1 MKRAF
6 DVAVAAVGI
15 VVVSPLLLAA
25 AVAVKASSPGPVFY
39 RGVRVGRN
47 GEIFH
52 IYKFRTMRVGADT
65 QGPPL
70 TSAGDPRVT
79 GIGRLLRR
87 TKFDETPQL
96 LNVLRGEMSLVGPR
110 PEHPDFVERY
120 SPEQRQVLTVRPGI
134 TGPTALAF
142 LDEEQMLG
150 DGDPVGTYVSSI
162 MPRKLAMDLE
172 YVRTATFAGDVK
184 LLVQT
189 VARVLRI
196 RRG

>member
-1 MKRAF
+1 MKRVF
-6 DVAVAAVGI
+6 DVAVAGCGL
-15 VVVSPLLLAA
+15 VVLSPLLLLASI
-25 AVAVKASSPGPVFY
+25 AVKAGSPGPVLY

-47 GEIFH
+47 GDEFH
-52 IYKFRTMRVGADT
+52 IYKFRTMRVGADR

-70 TSAGDPRVT
+70 TSANDARVT
-79 GIGRLLRR
+79 GIGRLLRH

-110 PEHPDFVERY
+110 PEHPDFVRHY
-120 SPEQRQVLTVRPGI
+120 SEAQRQVLSVRPGI

-142 LDEEQMLG
+142 LREEEMLK
-150 DGDPVGTYVSSI
+150 DGDPIATYVTSI

-172 YVRTATFAGDVK
+172 YVRTATFAGDLR
-184 LLVQT
+184 LLAAT
-189 VARVLRI
+189 VARLLGF